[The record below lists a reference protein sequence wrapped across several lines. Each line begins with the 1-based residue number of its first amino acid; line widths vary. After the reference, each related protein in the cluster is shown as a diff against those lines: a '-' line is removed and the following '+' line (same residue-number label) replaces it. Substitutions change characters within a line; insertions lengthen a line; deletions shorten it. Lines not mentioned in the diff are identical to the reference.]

1 MIIDRTV
8 AQIIINIFYLKI
20 LFKDNMNPITKLLFI
35 LLALLLYNCGL
46 KKDLL
51 QKTLASDNSNIK
63 RVMDNAKQHEIQIIY
78 TQIFRNKKGKVYFK
92 DHTYNLNAANYFYP
106 ASTVKFP
113 IAILAL
119 EKLNTIANTSVNTEY
134 KIEGNDT
141 KLKFSDEISKVF
153 SVSDNEA
160 STNLFEFIG
169 FDYIN
174 QKMKE
179 KGLSPFRLSHRLSG
193 ADSSNP
199 LVKATTIYKNDNTTE
214 VLPSKFNQQ
223 PEKLQLNG
231 LQKGIGYLTADRKV
245 VNQPFDFSKKN
256 YYPLE
261 ALHNTLKRIVFP
273 EYFKESERFKITE
286 KDRQFI
292 LFSMQNLPKNAGYDP
307 IEYYDGYCKFFM
319 YGDTKENIPATV
331 KIYNKVGNAYGTM
344 IDCAYIVDT
353 ENDVE
358 FMLSATI
365 LANKNGIYNDNIYE
379 YDEISLPFL
388 AELGR
393 LLYQKTKY

>member
-1 MIIDRTV
+1 MRCKISFFALGV
-8 AQIIINIFYLKI
+8 LAMLVSCSANKNIL
-20 LFKDNMNPITKLLFI
+20 TE
-35 LLALLLYNCGL
+35 
-46 KKDLL
+46 
-51 QKTLASDNSNIK
+51 TLASKNPNIK
-63 RVMDNAKQHEIQIIY
+63 RIIDNRAQYEVQIIY
-78 TQIFRNKKGKVYFK
+78 TQIIRDKAGKISLK
-92 DHTYNLNAANYFYP
+92 DYTYNTNANNYFYP

-119 EKLNTIANTSVNTEY
+119 EKLNTIANTSINSEFSIDGNTD
-134 KIEGNDT
+134 KM
-141 KLKFSDEISKVF
+141 KFSEEISKVF
-153 SVSDNEA
+153 AVSDNEA

-174 QKMKE
+174 QKME
-179 KGLSPFRLSHRLSG
+179 QKGLSPFRLSHRLSG
-193 ADSSNP
+193 SDSSNP
-199 LVKATTIYKNDNTTE
+199 IIKATTIYKNDGTIE
-214 VLPSKFNQQ
+214 IIPSKLGQK
-223 PEKLQLNG
+223 PVELTLNG
-231 LQKGIGYLTADRKV
+231 IKKGIGYLSKGTL
-245 VNQPFDFSKKN
+245 VNEPFDFSKRN

-261 ALHNTLKRIVFP
+261 SLHNTLKRIVFP
-273 EYFKESERFKITE
+273 EIFSEEERFKITE
-286 KDRQFI
+286 KDREFI
-292 LFSMQNLPKNAGYDP
+292 LFSMQNLPKNAGYDAA
-307 IEYYDGYCKFFM
+307 EYYDGYCKFFM

-353 ENDVE
+353 ENKVE

-393 LLYQKTKY
+393 ILYQKNKK